1 MIVLAERV
9 ARWVIPLLVLF
20 IPLYGHLKGVKV
32 YEAFIEGA
40 EEGLRMVLR
49 IAPYMLAILVAL
61 GLFRVSGAMGLL
73 VAGLRP
79 VLGALGVPT
88 EVVPLLVTRP
98 LSGGASLGV
107 LAEILRTSGA
117 DSFVGRLASIMQ
129 GSTDT
134 TFYVL
139 AVYFGSVGIRRT
151 RYALTLGLA
160 ADFAGFL
167 AALWISSLFFPR

>member
-1 MIVLAERV
+1 MGPVESLSRWIVPVLV
-9 ARWVIPLLVLF
+9 LVIPA
-20 IPLYGHLKGVKV
+20 YGYWKGVKV

-40 EEGLRMVLR
+40 EEGLRMVVR

-61 GLFRVSGAMGLL
+61 GLFRVSGAMDLL

-79 VLGALGVPT
+79 ALAWFGIPP
-88 EVVPLLVTRP
+88 EVVPLVVTRP

-107 LAEILRTSGA
+107 LAEILRVQGP
-117 DSFVGRLASIMQ
+117 DSFAGRLASIMQ

-139 AVYFGSVGIRRT
+139 AVYFGSVGIKNT
-151 RYALTLGLA
+151 RYAVTLGLM
-160 ADFAGFL
+160 ADLAGFI
-167 AALWISSLFFPR
+167 AAIWITSLFFPR

>member
-1 MIVLAERV
+1 MGVVENLS
-9 ARWVIPLLVLF
+9 RWIIPLLVLV
-20 IPLYGHLKGVKV
+20 IPAYGYLKGVKV

-40 EEGLRMVLR
+40 EEGLRMVVR

-61 GLFRVSGAMGLL
+61 GLFKVSGAMDLI

-79 VLGALGVPT
+79 VLSLLGIPP
-88 EVVPLLVTRP
+88 EVVPLVVTRP
-98 LSGGASLGV
+98 LSGGAALGV
-107 LAEILRTSGA
+107 LAEILRLQGP

-139 AVYFGSVGIRRT
+139 AVYFGSVGIRKT
-151 RYALTLGLA
+151 RYALTLGLM
-160 ADFAGFL
+160 ADLAGFL
-167 AALWISSLFFPR
+167 AAIWAASLFFPR

>member
-1 MIVLAERV
+1 MGMVENLS
-9 ARWVIPLLVLF
+9 RWIIPALVLI
-20 IPLYGHLKGVKV
+20 IPAYGYLRGVKV

-40 EEGLRMVLR
+40 EEGLRMVVR

-61 GLFRVSGAMGLL
+61 GLFKVSGSMDLL

-79 VLGALGVPT
+79 GLTLLGIPP

-107 LAEILRTSGA
+107 LAEILRVQGP

-139 AVYFGSVGIRRT
+139 AVYFGSVGIRKT
-151 RYALTLGLA
+151 RYALTLGLM
-160 ADFAGFL
+160 ADLAGFL
-167 AALWISSLFFPR
+167 AAIWVASLFFPK